1 MLTAWLIIPTFAKVK
16 FNKLRILFP
25 NDKNMRHVRSQTKVI
40 ATIGPASS
48 SKEVLE
54 KMFHE
59 GVDVCRLNFSHGTH
73 ADHLQVINNV
83 LELNQKLNANVA
95 LLADLQGPKIR
106 IGEVENNCV
115 ELKDGA
121 DVTIVT
127 EKCIGTAEKLYLSY
141 KEFPKDVAIGD
152 FILVDDGKL
161 KLEVIDTN
169 RKDIVKA
176 RVIHGGMLSSKKGVN
191 LPNTKISLPSL
202 TEKDIEDANFALDN
216 NVDWIAL
223 SFVRSAE
230 DLVQLKEIIRNKKK
244 FARIIAK
251 IEKPEALDD
260 LDNIIDASNGIMV
273 ARGDL
278 GVEVPFDQ
286 VPLIQKDICKRCVD
300 KAKPVI
306 IATQMLESMITNFR
320 PTRAEANDVANGV
333 LDGADAVMLSAET
346 SAGKYPVESIVAMQ
360 KIIDWTEKA
369 FAFNRE
375 TLPLIA
381 SRTFLP
387 DSICLNA
394 CRMAHQSD
402 ARAIV
407 TFTYSGYTAFKISS
421 HRPKSDIFVFTRN
434 KTLLR
439 KMSLVWGVRA
449 FYFDEHDDMDDA
461 IKHSLEFLKQENYI
475 ADGDVVVHVG
485 STPFEEKGQT
495 NIVKLSYV

>member
-1 MLTAWLIIPTFAKVK
+1 
-16 FNKLRILFP
+16 
-25 NDKNMRHVRSQTKVI
+25 MRQVRSQTKVV

-54 KMFHE
+54 LMIHE

-73 ADHLQVINNV
+73 EDHLQVINNV
-83 LELNQKLNANVA
+83 LELNQKLNTNVA
-95 LLADLQGPKIR
+95 ILADLQGPKIR
-106 IGEVENNCV
+106 IGEVENNSV
-115 ELKDGA
+115 ELKAGA
-121 DVTIVT
+121 EVLFVT
-127 EKCIGTAEKLYLSY
+127 EKCMGTAEKLYLSY
-141 KEFPKDVAIGD
+141 QDFPKDVKVGD
-152 FILVDDGKL
+152 KILVDDGKF
-161 KLEVIDTN
+161 KLEVLETN
-169 RKDIVKA
+169 SKDMVKA
-176 RVIHGGMLSSKKGVN
+176 IVIHGGILSSKKGVN
-191 LPNTKISLPSL
+191 LPHTKISLPSL
-202 TEKDIEDANFALDN
+202 TEKDIEDVNFALDN

-230 DLVQLKEIIRNKKK
+230 DLIHLKEIIRNKKK

-251 IEKPEALDD
+251 IEKPEALNEIDE
-260 LDNIIDASNGIMV
+260 IIDASNGIMV

-286 VPLIQKDICKRCVD
+286 VPLIQKDLVKRCIA

-320 PTRAEANDVANGV
+320 PTRAEATDVANAV
-333 LDGADAVMLSAET
+333 LEGADALMLSAET
-346 SAGKYPVESIVAMQ
+346 SAGKYPVESIAAMQ

-369 FAFNRE
+369 FIYNRDN
-375 TLPLIA
+375 LPIPNT
-381 SRTFLP
+381 RTFLP

-394 CRMAHQSD
+394 CRMASQTN
-402 ARAIV
+402 ATAII

-421 HRPKSDIFVFTRN
+421 HRPDADIFVFTRN

-449 FYFDEHDDMDDA
+449 YYFDEHDNMDDA
-461 IKHSLEFLKQENYI
+461 IHHSINFLKTNSLIQ
-475 ADGDVVVHVG
+475 DGDVVVHVG
-485 STPFEEKGQT
+485 STPYKDKGQT